1 MYIEMLIALAKLKQ
15 AIVISALLT
24 ATIIAVQLV
33 FVHRKEPYTLT
44 HDTHG
49 HGEVLLLD
57 KALNLPNKSNST
69 LPTTRNDGAEQQR
82 NGSTNDRATKA
93 IIKQLKNTDQAAKNK
108 VDEVRENNANHIT
121 TNSSVHLVF
130 LRPTWAK
137 RLPTKGESRVD
148 NCDVPCFYSGDNS
161 PEAIK
166 RSRAV
171 IFLLYRLQVIPW
183 NTLATSSDPDVILK
197 RREVDPSSVIKV
209 GKSTESTANNPTQ
222 FDLISKY
229 DIEFSY
235 RITSDVFT
243 PYFELPTYNLL
254 KTVPKWGER
263 YSAVVFV
270 ANNCYS
276 LNNHREKFVKLL
288 QKYVQVDSVS
298 GCLHNKDWPR
308 GISRYDKIG
317 LLERY
322 KVYIAAENSIDKDY
336 VSEKV
341 YEGLVASA
349 VPIYL
354 GAPNVEEYIPS
365 NSAIIAQTNF
375 TENDIS
381 ILATVVKKV
390 FTDEAEYDR
399 WISFKH
405 HDYEDWFKKRFS
417 FTQVGNKCRLCGRVL
432 AQREGYSWDHD
443 SQQIVF

>member
-1 MYIEMLIALAKLKQ
+1 MLIVLAKLKQ

-33 FVHRKEPYTLT
+33 FLRIKEPYTLIQ
-44 HDTHG
+44 DTHG

-57 KALNLPNKSNST
+57 KALYLQNKSNSS

-82 NGSTNDRATKA
+82 NGSTDDRATKA
-93 IIKQLKNTDQAAKNK
+93 STDLNAKNK
-108 VDEVRENNANHIT
+108 DDEVRKNK
-121 TNSSVHLVF
+121 TNPINTDSSVHLVF

-161 PEAIK
+161 PEAI
-166 RSRAV
+166 RSSSAV

-183 NTLATSSDPDVILK
+183 NTRATSSDPDVILK
-197 RREVDPSSVIKV
+197 RRGVDPSSVIKV

-235 RITSDVFT
+235 RKTSDVFT

-254 KTVPKWGER
+254 KTAPKWGER

-276 LNNHREKFVKLL
+276 LNNHRKKFVKLL

-341 YEGLVASA
+341 YEGLVAGA

-365 NSAIIAQTNF
+365 NSTIIVPTNF

-381 ILATVVKKV
+381 ILATVVKKI
-390 FTDEAEYDR
+390 FTDEAEYER

-417 FTQVGNKCRLCGRVL
+417 FTQVGNKCRLCRRVL